1 MNQVLR
7 ELTIGMRVLA
17 VEDELSLLGV
27 IRGIFESESFQTD
40 TAETGDDGYYLA
52 QQGIH
57 DLIVLDVM
65 LPGMNGIE
73 IVRKL
78 RTGGHTAPIILL
90 TAKDAVKDRVT
101 GLDAGADDY
110 ITKPF
115 AVEELL
121 ARSRAVLRRRGTI
134 GAEGDLVCGQYR
146 LSPATREAYIGQTQL
161 SLTSTEYELL
171 EFMVCNKD
179 RILTREQ
186 IFDRVW
192 GFESGAGISAVDVY
206 VHHLRKKLSAAG
218 SEPCLRTIRGIGF
231 MFKGEP
237 DV

>member
-1 MNQVLR
+1 
-7 ELTIGMRVLA
+7 MRVLA
-17 VEDELSLLGV
+17 VEDDPSLLGA
-27 IRGIFESESFQTD
+27 IRSIFESESFQTD
-40 TAETGDDGYYLA
+40 TAETGDDGYFLA
-52 QQGIH
+52 QQEIY

-65 LPGMNGIE
+65 LPGMDGIE

-78 RTGGHTAPIILL
+78 RSDGQTVPIILL
-90 TAKDAVKDRVT
+90 TAKDAVKDRVV

-121 ARSRAVLRRRGTI
+121 ARSRSVLRRRGTI
-134 GAEGDLVCGQYR
+134 RSEGDLVYGQYR
-146 LSPATREAYIGQTQL
+146 LSPATREAFIGQTPL

-186 IFDRVW
+186 IFDRIW
-192 GFESGAGISAVDVY
+192 GFDSNAGISAVDVY
-206 VHHLRKKLSAAG
+206 IHHLRKKLAVTG
-218 SEPCLRTIRGIGF
+218 SEQCVRTIRGIGF
-231 MFKGEP
+231 MLKGEH
-237 DV
+237 DVQ